1 MRLPGGFDSS
11 PDGWVK
17 ADVRSDI
24 PSVRV
29 LATRRPRVGA
39 VVGPEAERSAR
50 VAVSGGAARA
60 GSRGLGICRRVTGV
74 RWDADP
80 VNRPDVLLQI
90 PTELQPFL
98 SPRQRGLPVNVPAD
112 GDSTLGHIV
121 ESAGPPLPE
130 VGRLLVDGREVQPG
144 YRPVGGEV
152 VDVFPIA
159 RPQAVPE
166 FETRTPRFLLDVH
179 LGALAR
185 RMRLVGI
192 DTAYHNDCDDPT
204 LVVQANAERRVLL
217 TQDRGLLRRKNL
229 WFGAYVYGIRADVQL
244 DDLLRR
250 FALTLAPWTRCTAC
264 NGELRAATREEV
276 EPEVKPGTLD
286 AVESFARCRECARVY
301 WHGAHGGHLDEI
313 VEAAQRVVASVR

>member
-1 MRLPGGFDSS
+1 M
-11 PDGWVK
+11 
-17 ADVRSDI
+17 
-24 PSVRV
+24 
-29 LATRRPRVGA
+29 
-39 VVGPEAERSAR
+39 
-50 VAVSGGAARA
+50 
-60 GSRGLGICRRVTGV
+60 
-74 RWDADP
+74 
-80 VNRPDVLLQI
+80 NRPDVLLQI